1 MPRYKEPFTLYT
13 RTNASGKEVYY
24 YRTYDENGK
33 RTTGISTGLISRPAA
48 KLFCMNLYKEGKL
61 VPKQTETFADFSE
74 DFWVWDKCTYIL
86 RCNNLKKDKKSVSRE
101 HARTE
106 RGYLVNH
113 IQPYF
118 DKRKLTSIKKEDIE
132 DFIIYLRKNKP
143 LAAGSVNHIIK
154 IVKIMTAEALR
165 RKLIYE
171 DPSKEIS
178 YIDAD
183 EKERGI
189 LTLDEVAKLLHPGS
203 MNIYWEGC
211 IITYAMNVLAAVT
224 GMRRGELL
232 GLLNKNVHPGHIL
245 VSKSFGAITGIKH
258 QTKGLDD
265 RHSPI
270 SPDVYKLLQRVMEG
284 GPEGYTFSFHNGT
297 KHYPENRILPNFKSA
312 LIRMGISEEERKER
326 NIVFHSWRHTFN
338 TILLL
343 KKITVPKIQAV
354 VGHKDNRMTD
364 NYSHFQLQDFNDV
377 LDVQAEI
384 FQGELS

>member
-33 RTTGISTGLISRPAA
+33 RTTGRSTGLISKPAA
-48 KLFCMNLYKEGKL
+48 KLFCMNLFKEGKL

-118 DKRKLTSIKKEDIE
+118 DNRKLTSIRKEDIE

-178 YIDAD
+178 YMDAD
-183 EKERGI
+183 EQERGI
-189 LTLDEVAKLLHPGS
+189 LTLDEVAKLLHPS
-203 MNIYWEGC
+203 NMNIFWEGC
-211 IITYAMNVLAAVT
+211 PVTYAMNVLAAVT

-232 GLLNKNVHPGHIL
+232 GLLNKNVHPDHIL

-258 QTKGLDD
+258 RTKGLDD

-270 SPDVYKLLQRVMEG
+270 SPDVYKLLQQVMEG
-284 GPEGYTFSFHNGT
+284 GPEGYTFSFHNGS
-297 KHYPENRILPNFKSA
+297 KHYPENKILPYFKSA
-312 LIRMGISEEERKER
+312 LKRMGISEEERKER